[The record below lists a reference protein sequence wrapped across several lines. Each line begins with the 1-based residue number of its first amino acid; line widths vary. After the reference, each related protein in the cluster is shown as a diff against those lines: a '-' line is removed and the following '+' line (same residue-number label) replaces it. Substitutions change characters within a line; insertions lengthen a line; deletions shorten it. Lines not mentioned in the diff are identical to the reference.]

1 MSRSPVESPTDPQT
15 HPTSSTPPI
24 PRSAPRPLPF
34 EAIADRTPLAPERAG
49 FVVDL
54 RRCIGC
60 HACSIACKT
69 AHEVPLGEF
78 PLRVRWLPRPDGGG
92 YAFVPV
98 FSESLC
104 HDDAESLAAGLEPAC
119 VRACPT
125 DALAFG
131 DLADGAAP
139 FARAAAASDLRAL
152 EAPRARDLKQD
163 VLYRGLPDW
172 LGPKLNQGAALDPND
187 EDPIYEQR

>member
-1 MSRSPVESPTDPQT
+1 MAETTGFPFPVE
-15 HPTSSTPPI
+15 
-24 PRSAPRPLPF
+24 RSVPRPLPS
-34 EAIADRTPLAPERAG
+34 EAISDRSPLTAERPG

-60 HACSIACKT
+60 HACSVACKT

-78 PLRVRWLPRPDGGG
+78 PMRVRWLPRPDADT

-104 HDDAESLAAGLEPAC
+104 HDDRESLAVGLEPAC

-125 DALAFG
+125 DALSFG
-131 DLADGAAP
+131 DLADEADP
-139 FARAAAASDLRAL
+139 IARAVASGQTQRL
-152 EAPRARDLKQD
+152 EGPGAVDLKQD
-163 VLYRGLPDW
+163 VVYRALPAW
-172 LGPKLNQGAALDPND
+172 VGSKLNQGAALDPRD